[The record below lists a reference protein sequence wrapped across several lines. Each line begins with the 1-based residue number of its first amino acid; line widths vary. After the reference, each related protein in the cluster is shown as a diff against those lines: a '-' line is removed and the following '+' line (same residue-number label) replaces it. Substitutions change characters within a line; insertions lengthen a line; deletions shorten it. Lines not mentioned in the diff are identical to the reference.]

1 MPHAQWTER
10 DVRLTF
16 SKAWRVATRWT
27 MDLVVTAAGH
37 QAKRFATWCSGR
49 WNFSEQAD
57 ALRKALLDVDAADV
71 AERVKVYCQ
80 AALESDIADALV
92 PIRASRRER
101 ASVMSSP

>member
-1 MPHAQWTER
+1 
-10 DVRLTF
+10 
-16 SKAWRVATRWT
+16 
-27 MDLVVTAAGH
+27 
-37 QAKRFATWCSGR
+37 
-49 WNFSEQAD
+49 
-57 ALRKALLDVDAADV
+57 V